1 MIKLM
6 HVRTL
11 LLLLYLLAIV
21 FFTASCGGVGG
32 SPTRSLS
39 STISTTPTSPVRATP
54 TPPRVTPTPTSP
66 GGSPTITLDAT
77 TTVGTWDTQ
86 MSTNIVWPG
95 SIDEVSGAQAKL
107 NTYAPPLVR
116 IHAGTDGG
124 TPALPEATTP
134 GNWDFT
140 ALNQLVNNV
149 RAYGGAPLLNVRYA
163 PNWMWTCSA
172 YWSDTNQGIGTLRD
186 LTFQQFATYMARLVS
201 YYNKGS
207 MTTEAGQVLNNP
219 ASTNNR
225 ITYWEIWNEP
235 DYSNETPCH
244 PADWGPALTSDT
256 YVKMWN
262 AVVPS
267 MRAVD
272 PSIKVVGPATANVE
286 TGQDPEYV
294 PDLMQHAI
302 YKPDVIS
309 YHGYGGWDNS
319 QGDLEMFDGG
329 PDTDGLAYIVNG
341 VDTVRAWA
349 PGKPIWLTEMNVN
362 ADWGNDPARRPWTA
376 YGVAW
381 GATAFRNLGL
391 KGVALLNQYDFI
403 EIPQFGLID
412 DTTGATNP
420 GYWRDMLLNQSF
432 PPGSTILRS
441 SSSKADILAL
451 AVRQSN
457 GTINI
462 LVINR
467 QVNSPSSVGGPGLP
481 ATLTVQL
488 QGITPAAISLQK
500 IDGSTNSSRE
510 PQIVTLSPSTSLQV
524 SFNGYGMAILH
535 VKGK

>member
-1 MIKLM
+1 M
-6 HVRTL
+6 HPL
-11 LLLLYLLAIV
+11 LSN
-21 FFTASCGGVGG
+21 T
-32 SPTRSLS
+32 
-39 STISTTPTSPVRATP
+39 STTPTSLVRAK
-54 TPPRVTPTPTSP
+54 PTPTSTR
-66 GGSPTITLDAT
+66 GSPTITLHAT
-77 TTVGTWDTQ
+77 TAVGIWSTQ

-95 SIDEVSGAQAKL
+95 LIDEISGAQTKL

-134 GNWDFT
+134 GKWDFT

-149 RAYGGAPLLNVRYA
+149 RAYGGSPLLNVRYA

-172 YWSDTNQGIGTLRD
+172 YWSDGNQGIGTLRD
-186 LTFQQFATYMARLVS
+186 LTFKQFAAYMARLVS

-207 MTTEAGQVLNNP
+207 MTTETGQVLNNP
-219 ASTNNR
+219 AGTNNH

-244 PADWGPALTSDT
+244 PADWGPALTSDR

-262 AVVPS
+262 TVVPR

-272 PSIKVVGPATANVE
+272 PSIKVVGPATANID
-286 TGQDPEYV
+286 TGQDPEYI
-294 PDLMQHAI
+294 PDLMQNAT
-302 YKPDVIS
+302 YKPDIIS

-319 QGDLEMFDGG
+319 QSDLDMFDG
-329 PDTDGLAYIVNG
+329 DSGLRYIVNG
-341 VDTVRAWA
+341 ADQVHSWA
-349 PGKPIWLTEMNVN
+349 PGKPVWVTEINVN
-362 ADWGNDPARRPWTA
+362 AAWGNDPAKRPWSA

-381 GATAFRNLGL
+381 VAAAFRNLGL

-412 DTTGATNP
+412 DTTGATNL

-432 PPGSTILRS
+432 PTGSTILRS
-441 SSSKADILAL
+441 SSSKANILAL

-467 QVNSPSSVGGPGLP
+467 QVNPISSVGGRGLP
-481 ATLTVQL
+481 ATVTVQL
-488 QGITPAAISLQK
+488 QDITPAAISLQK
-500 IDGSTNSSRE
+500 IDGSTNPSRG
-510 PQIVTLSPSTSLQV
+510 PQTVTLSPSTSLQV
-524 SFNGYGMAILH
+524 SFTGYGMAILH
-535 VKGK
+535 VMAK